1 MLALKCR
8 AIRTRTNISSLGRLK
23 ISPIRIFPQILFPK
37 KELKN
42 TAMHASHLYRGFI
55 LNEVL
60 SDKVAQNLFL
70 IPFKEMDF

>member
-1 MLALKCR
+1 
-8 AIRTRTNISSLGRLK
+8 
-23 ISPIRIFPQILFPK
+23 
-37 KELKN
+37 
-42 TAMHASHLYRGFI
+42 MHASHLYRGFI